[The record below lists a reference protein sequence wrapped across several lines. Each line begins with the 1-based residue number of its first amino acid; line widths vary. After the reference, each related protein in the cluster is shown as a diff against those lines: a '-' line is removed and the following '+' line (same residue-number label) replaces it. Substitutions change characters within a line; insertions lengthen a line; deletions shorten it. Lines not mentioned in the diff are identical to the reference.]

1 MTFTTLII
9 LVSEG
14 DTKFIYSLKL
24 VATRKSMVSGA
35 QFVKVSKCQKLSMQ
49 TLFGFLVLRD
59 APGVSG
65 ANRKEEKRPLWTQEN
80 QLCTLWT
87 PQGTHLIFL
96 KSVVNE
102 HGSGIWYH
110 LVKKNQ
116 PSLIMGVDKIVRGLG
131 TSSTSNN
138 WDNQCSFSHA

>member
-65 ANRKEEKRPLWTQEN
+65 ANRKEEKRPL
-80 QLCTLWT
+80 
-87 PQGTHLIFL
+87 
-96 KSVVNE
+96 
-102 HGSGIWYH
+102 
-110 LVKKNQ
+110 
-116 PSLIMGVDKIVRGLG
+116 
-131 TSSTSNN
+131 
-138 WDNQCSFSHA
+138 